1 MPLYGRLTHAS
12 HRSLRLCS
20 VAFALLAVIC
30 TACSPLVVLNA
41 TIPDDGYERATNRG
55 YGMHPR
61 QRLDVYIPEARP
73 VDRPVVMFF
82 YGGSWKRGERAH
94 YRFVGQALASRGFVV
109 VIPDYRT
116 YPEGR
121 FPDFME
127 DAAEAFH
134 WVLTHIREYGGDP
147 TRVYLLGHSAGA
159 HIATLLTLDRG
170 YLARV
175 GLDTHEIRGTVGLAG
190 PYAFDPLAH
199 RSLRP
204 VFGHLEDPDVARP
217 ITFAHGDV
225 PAILLLHGSAD
236 RTVRPEN
243 SARLAQRLREAGS
256 PTRYVAYDDLGHVGI
271 ILALAEGYR
280 ARAPVLD
287 DIVAFLSTDSVL
299 GQSMSVPCQQNSQR
313 SISAPAYCATSE
325 TPAFPLP

>member
-1 MPLYGRLTHAS
+1 MPRYGVLTQAS
-12 HRSLRLCS
+12 HRSPRLW
-20 VAFALLAVIC
+20 AALLALPAVLC
-30 TACSPLVVLNA
+30 TACSPLVALNA
-41 TIPDDGYERATNRG
+41 TIPDDGYEVAANRA

-61 QRLDVYIPEARP
+61 QRLDVYIPEDAS

-94 YRFVGQALASRGFVV
+94 YRFVGQALASRGFLV

-170 YLARV
+170 YLARAGV
-175 GLDTHEIRGTVGLAG
+175 DTREIRGTVGLAG
-190 PYAFDPLAH
+190 PYAFDPLAY

-204 VFGHLEDPDVARP
+204 VFGHLENPDVARP
-217 ITFAHGDV
+217 ITFAHGDA
-225 PAILLLHGSAD
+225 PAMLLLHGSSD
-236 RTVRPEN
+236 RTVRPAN
-243 SARLAQRLREAGS
+243 SERLAQRLREVGS
-256 PTRYVAYDDLGHVGI
+256 PARYVAYDELGHVGI

-287 DIVAFLSTDSVL
+287 DIVTFLEAGTAS
-299 GQSMSVPCQQNSQR
+299 GQSDFVTQAR
-313 SISAPAYCATSE
+313 H
-325 TPAFPLP
+325 